1 VIDAAKKEFKGHV
14 EEMEKQREVDS
25 FNPRA
30 FSAFE
35 EDSFNPRAFSQ
46 PQSAA
51 NGKKVQESLD
61 TEHFTNPFYD
71 EKNPFL
77 NQSYN
82 N

>member
-1 VIDAAKKEFKGHV
+1 VIDTAKKEFKGHV
-14 EEMEKQREVDS
+14 EEMEKQREEDIQGW
-25 FNPRA
+25 A
-30 FSAFE
+30 AAFE

-46 PQSAA
+46 HQSAA
-51 NGKKVQESLD
+51 KGKKVQESLES

>member
-1 VIDAAKKEFKGHV
+1 VFCRAWCDKHGDGVIDAAKKEFKGHV

-30 FSAFE
+30 FS
-35 EDSFNPRAFSQ
+35 Q
-46 PQSAA
+46 PQTAA

-61 TEHFTNPFYD
+61 TEHFTIPFYD